1 MKYKKKSTVFQVNI
15 LYLVLGILL
24 LTVGGFVQSR
34 ELYLGLLITEY
45 FLILLPSLLFIK
57 LSERSI
63 KEVLR
68 LNRIGIKQ
76 VLLVIG
82 ITIFTYPIAVLF
94 QAIFLGI
101 INMFKE
107 ITPSTVPMPNDGLQY
122 LISFLIIA
130 MSPGICEE
138 VFFRGVILNS
148 YGHLGYYKSIFLTAV
163 LFGMFH
169 FNLLNFVGPTILG
182 VVFGIM
188 VYKTN
193 SLYSSI
199 IGHTVNNG
207 IALTIGFLFNRYE
220 ELIDELTIDYLYSS
234 YATPIGVEDFVPM
247 LLLIICF
254 LIVKSLFN
262 RLEPVDGNVY
272 ESNVEIDLNDKGTDV
287 YEEDVIGSRTKSIQ
301 YSPIVIVVLMF
312 ILMNWINLFM

>member
-1 MKYKKKSTVFQVNI
+1 MRFKEKATALQVNI

-24 LTVGGFVQSR
+24 ITVGGFVQSR
-34 ELYLGLLITEY
+34 ELYSGLLITEY
-45 FLILLPSLLFIK
+45 LLILLPSLLFIK
-57 LSERSI
+57 LIGSSI
-63 KEVLR
+63 KKTLR

-82 ITIFTYPIAVLF
+82 ITIFTYPIAVFF

-122 LISFLIIA
+122 FISFLIIA
-130 MSPGICEE
+130 ISPGICEE
-138 VFFRGVILNS
+138 VLFRGIILNS
-148 YGHLGYYKSIFLTAV
+148 YEHTGYYKSILITAV

-169 FNLLNFVGPTILG
+169 FNLANFVGPTILG
-182 VVFGIM
+182 IVFGIM

-199 IGHTVNNG
+199 IGHTINNG

-220 ELIDELTIDYLYSS
+220 ELINEITIDYLDSS
-234 YATPIGVEDFVPM
+234 DTMDIGVKGFVA
-247 LLLIICF
+247 LAFLIICF
-254 LIVKSLFN
+254 FIVKSLFSK
-262 RLEPVDGNVY
+262 LEPIELYSHDSY
-272 ESNVEIDLNDKGTDV
+272 DKIDLNAEDKDFC
-287 YEEDVIGSRTKSIQ
+287 EDIISESRTKSIE
-301 YSPIVIVVLMF
+301 YSPIVIVILIF
-312 ILMNWINLFM
+312 ILMNWVNLFM